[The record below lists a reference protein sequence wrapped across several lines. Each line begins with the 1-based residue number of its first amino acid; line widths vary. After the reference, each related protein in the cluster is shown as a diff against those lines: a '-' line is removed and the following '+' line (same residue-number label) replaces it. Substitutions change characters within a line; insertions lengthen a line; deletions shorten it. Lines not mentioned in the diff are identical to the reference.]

1 MAEKS
6 SGTHD
11 ILADAETDQGKR
23 KKNAVEKMDQS
34 LKLLRSL
41 NDTFS
46 RDESSKYEE
55 GSTKYEAP
63 GAEYQELKPSTSN
76 FPSTMKS
83 AASEPSKY
91 QHSNTGSRS
100 SRLSERRRLESR
112 AKLLE
117 QESRMA
123 IEKKERELEL
133 KRKQREIEA
142 MQGETELADLRDQTF
157 LKMQEMK
164 LQIEAEGSCHGSTVS
179 PSLMSLSIDADKN
192 SDIKSWLDQNSDV
205 PDIQKR
211 KSSNPVITRKTIT
224 AITSDPVASR
234 ICRGRPLKVIER
246 KDPSTERKGRK
257 VSDRGDRS
265 QSRSNSK
272 PTSPKRHPNANSEGL
287 NRESRLNSLPMQQT
301 VQPQW
306 TVQTSSL
313 LKLKMTEFAG
323 DPLEWPEWSSLINA
337 VIHNAPIDDNSKM
350 SHLKT
355 LVKGKA
361 KAAIGG
367 LGYSGALYHTA
378 WDKLVRNFGRSQ
390 TVVNAQMKLIH
401 TYPFIKSH
409 DSAAIIKYAQ
419 LITTCVSVLNQ
430 YGFTGD
436 LSSES
441 VLNSAV
447 RKLPPELKTKWLFY
461 AKGQKYQSANFSKF
475 CE

>member
-1 MAEKS
+1 MRENATIQWFGYVDPEIREAKSKSEKPEEDDEAVAEES
-6 SGTHD
+6 SETHD

-63 GAEYQELKPSTSN
+63 GAEYQELKPSTSD

-142 MQGETELADLRDQTF
+142 MQGETELADLRDQTS

-164 LQIEAEGSCHGSTVS
+164 LQIEEAEGSCHVS
-179 PSLMSLSIDADKN
+179 PSLMSFSIDADKN

-265 QSRSNSK
+265 QSRSKSK

-287 NRESRLNSLPMQQT
+287 NRESCLNSLPMQQT
-301 VQPQW
+301 VQSQW
-306 TVQTSSL
+306 TFQTSSL
-313 LKLKMTEFAG
+313 PELKMTEFAG
-323 DPLEWPEWSSLINA
+323 DPLE
-337 VIHNAPIDDNSKM
+337 
-350 SHLKT
+350 
-355 LVKGKA
+355 
-361 KAAIGG
+361 
-367 LGYSGALYHTA
+367 
-378 WDKLVRNFGRSQ
+378 
-390 TVVNAQMKLIH
+390 
-401 TYPFIKSH
+401 
-409 DSAAIIKYAQ
+409 
-419 LITTCVSVLNQ
+419 
-430 YGFTGD
+430 
-436 LSSES
+436 
-441 VLNSAV
+441 
-447 RKLPPELKTKWLFY
+447 
-461 AKGQKYQSANFSKF
+461 
-475 CE
+475 